1 MLGPEHEKGALPMR
15 GSLQD
20 LGICV
25 GRLSPGP
32 TDSIVDVPG
41 VKVGHV
47 TLARGDGALRVGAG
61 PVRTGVTVVV
71 PPGEV
76 GPWPAAVHVINGYG
90 KSVGLL
96 QVAEL
101 GQLESPIFLTNTLS
115 VAPVLQGYL
124 EHLRAR
130 GRFHP
135 GQSRNVVVGECND
148 GYLNDLWGFAVKPEH
163 AVAALA
169 AASSAPPTQGSV
181 GAGTGMAGFGHKGG
195 IGTASRRHPDGHV
208 IGVLVLLNCGE
219 SEDLVTFPGR
229 PRAGGPSDVPDGSII
244 IVVATN
250 AGVDRWDLARVARR
264 ASHGLARVGGH
275 SAPGSGDVVVAVDMG
290 GPSGA
295 TPRDLDPLFQAVA
308 ETTEAAIWNA
318 LLTADT
324 VVGRDGHV
332 LKALPTEWAPGTP
345 MRPS

>member
-1 MLGPEHEKGALPMR
+1 M
-15 GSLQD
+15 
-20 LGICV
+20 
-25 GRLSPGP
+25 
-32 TDSIVDVPG
+32 
-41 VKVGHV
+41 
-47 TLARGDGALRVGAG
+47 
-61 PVRTGVTVVV
+61 
-71 PPGEV
+71 
-76 GPWPAAVHVINGYG
+76 
-90 KSVGLL
+90 
-96 QVAEL
+96 
-101 GQLESPIFLTNTLS
+101 
-115 VAPVLQGYL
+115 
-124 EHLRAR
+124 
-130 GRFHP
+130 
-135 GQSRNVVVGECND
+135 
-148 GYLNDLWGFAVKPEH
+148 
-163 AVAALA
+163 
-169 AASSAPPTQGSV
+169 
-181 GAGTGMAGFGHKGG
+181 
-195 IGTASRRHPDGHV
+195 

-275 SAPGSGDVVVAVDMG
+275 SAPGSGDVVVAVDVG